1 MALEDLYREV
11 IMDHFRHP
19 RNRGEVADADVV
31 VEGINPLC
39 GDEIKLWLT
48 IEDGTVTAA
57 HFDGHGCSISQASV
71 SIMTEAVKGK
81 SIAEVEA
88 TVESFRGMML
98 EGQNGDAA
106 TLGDGLALEG
116 VKQFP
121 VRIKCAVLG
130 WNTLRLGLEEHTR
143 SGGQHVE
150 ASHSE
155 A

>member
-11 IMDHFRHP
+11 IMDHFRRP

-31 VEGINPLC
+31 VEGVNPLC

-48 IEDGTVTAA
+48 IDDGTVTAA
-57 HFDGHGCSISQASV
+57 HFEGQGCSISQASV
-71 SIMTEAVKGK
+71 SIMTEAVTGK
-81 SIAEVEA
+81 PIAEVEA
-88 TVESFRGMML
+88 IVESFRGMML
-98 EGQNGDAA
+98 EGRDGDAD
-106 TLGDGLALEG
+106 TLGDGVALEG

-130 WNTLRLGLEEHTR
+130 WNTLQLGLAEHAKA
-143 SGGQHVE
+143 GGARVE

-155 A
+155 G